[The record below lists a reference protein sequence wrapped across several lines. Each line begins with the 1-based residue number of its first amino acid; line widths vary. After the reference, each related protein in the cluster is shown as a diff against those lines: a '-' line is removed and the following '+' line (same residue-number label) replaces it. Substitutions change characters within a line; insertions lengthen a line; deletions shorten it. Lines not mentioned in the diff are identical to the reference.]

1 VSLLLGLVL
10 ATTGLHGVVVRGPTS
25 PVCHEG
31 QSCTEPAVG
40 TVLVFSRSG
49 RDAGRARAGAGGRY
63 AIHLPPGYYTV
74 RTAVAPAI
82 GRGLRPRR
90 VHVARGVYGRLD
102 FSIDTGIR

>member
-1 VSLLLGLVL
+1 MSLLLSLVL
-10 ATTGLHGVVVRGPTS
+10 ATTGFHGAVVRGPTS
-25 PVCHEG
+25 PVCHVG

-40 TVLVFSRSG
+40 TVLVFARGG
-49 RDAGRARAGAGGRY
+49 RIAGRVRAGAGGRY
-63 AIHLPPGYYTV
+63 AIRLAPGYYTV
-74 RTAVAPAI
+74 RTAVAPTI